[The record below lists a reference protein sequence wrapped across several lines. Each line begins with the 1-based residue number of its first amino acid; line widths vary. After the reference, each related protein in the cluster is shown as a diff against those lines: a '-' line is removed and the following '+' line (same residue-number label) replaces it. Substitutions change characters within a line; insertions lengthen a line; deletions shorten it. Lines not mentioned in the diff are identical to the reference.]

1 MKPLATFS
9 IKSGL
14 AALGLVAGLALPAMA
29 GTMPQPMPITPDNS
43 LTTQITPVRDD
54 SYGNW
59 RWRRNNQQ
67 MRYHYRNRGDYYRR
81 DWNRRNWNHRR
92 NFRHYNGSGFY
103 FGLGGLGM
111 GLGAPVY
118 REYIA
123 PRRVYRYG
131 PSSSAHV
138 QWCYSRYR
146 SYRAYDNTFQPYNG
160 PRRPCYSPY

>member
-1 MKPLATFS
+1 MKPLASFS

-43 LTTQITPVRDD
+43 LTTQITPVRDGSSND
-54 SYGNW
+54 W

-67 MRYHYRNRGDYYRR
+67 MRYHYRNRGDFYRR
-81 DWNRRNWNHRR
+81 DWNRRNWDHRR
-92 NFRHYNGSGFY
+92 NYRRHNGSGFY
-103 FGLGGLGM
+103 FGLGGFGM
-111 GLGAPVY
+111 GLGPPVY
-118 REYIA
+118 RSYIA

-160 PRRPCYSPY
+160 PRRQCYSPY